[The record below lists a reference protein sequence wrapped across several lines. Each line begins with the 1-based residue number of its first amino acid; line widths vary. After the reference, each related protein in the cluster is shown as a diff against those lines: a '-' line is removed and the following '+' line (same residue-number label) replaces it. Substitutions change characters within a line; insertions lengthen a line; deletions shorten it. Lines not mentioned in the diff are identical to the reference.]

1 MKEIAASQQIQR
13 IELAE
18 HVSTRQL
25 TAMSSS
31 LGRLSLSA
39 SSPMSLRSEAPRM
52 KSNLAICKSAVRIEW
67 SALRTEMVCPSSAT
81 QSETTRTPKGT
92 KDEDEDGDDEPEANV
107 AGQPLLLLLHIL
119 TAIVL

>member
-1 MKEIAASQQIQR
+1 MK
-13 IELAE
+13 
-18 HVSTRQL
+18 
-25 TAMSSS
+25 
-31 LGRLSLSA
+31 
-39 SSPMSLRSEAPRM
+39 
-52 KSNLAICKSAVRIEW
+52 KSAVRIEW

-81 QSETTRTPKGT
+81 QSETTRTKGT